1 MDVQNNLEMSLTK
14 SKITCLTLHNP
25 FGNTVLVTQK
35 IPFPF
40 AFLETLS
47 SPELS
52 GGGESKLIS
61 RGMAPAACG
70 DIGLSSGTGSESAG
84 RRIEQEPVSRLRA
97 FHPHSRRLILT
108 GFACQHSLGSMASPG
123 DNVQLAEVS
132 GVFVCCAA
140 ESGPLSKKG
149 SVELNGRNG
158 ANSSVKGCSKQ
169 LSRCCSEASPLPKHA
184 GRLRS
189 PLGEEKPRV
198 HVCLVG
204 NE

>member
-1 MDVQNNLEMSLTK
+1 MDVQNNLEASLTK

-84 RRIEQEPVSRLRA
+84 RRIGQEPVSRLRA

-108 GFACQHSLGSMASPG
+108 GFACQHSLGSTASPG
-123 DNVQLAEVS
+123 HNVQLAEVS
-132 GVFVCCAA
+132 GVWFAVQ
-140 ESGPLSKKG
+140 
-149 SVELNGRNG
+149 LNQ
-158 ANSSVKGCSKQ
+158 VP
-169 LSRCCSEASPLPKHA
+169 SR
-184 GRLRS
+184 R
-189 PLGEEKPRV
+189 RV
-198 HVCLVG
+198 LWS
-204 NE
+204 